1 MLSDGFVFKL
11 EVFQIGDVHVLNE
24 GHGVGGVVFLLD
36 AGEEFLGV
44 GADLSASARFDKNFH
59 SLPVASIK
67 LEG

>member
-44 GADLSASARFDKNFH
+44 GSARRLRLLAM
-59 SLPVASIK
+59 LPTSGA
-67 LEG
+67 